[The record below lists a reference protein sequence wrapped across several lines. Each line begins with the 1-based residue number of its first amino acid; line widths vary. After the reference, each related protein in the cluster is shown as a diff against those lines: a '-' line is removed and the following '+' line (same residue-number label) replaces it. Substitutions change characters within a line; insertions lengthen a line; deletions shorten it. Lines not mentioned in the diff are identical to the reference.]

1 MLELKRCELDCRCV
15 LETPKPTL
23 FPFQY
28 FDDGVKIY
36 NQQASEQ
43 SGCRTLEKIFLM
55 FWPYFVDEQ
64 IQLPSIC
71 EDVNFGATG
80 SHLDTK
86 TVHLCFMW
94 PRSLQTSIAVC
105 RPVLVNPRPAGNPRE
120 GLRNSESEFDWKV
133 LRRAGSAASGRSQA
147 FMPVPVGPGPGTA
160 IPVPVP
166 GQGLVS
172 GCRRRRMRPQARA
185 GRCSRPPPAALA
197 SESAADCDSV
207 LNRQRAPLARPRQ

>member
-120 GLRNSESEFDWKV
+120 GLRTSSTGK
-133 LRRAGSAASGRSQA
+133 SCAAA
-147 FMPVPVGPGPGTA
+147 VVPPVAAVRLLCQCQSGPGRVQPSQSPCPARVLSRAAAGCGRRPGLGDA
-160 IPVPVP
+160 PA
-166 GQGLVS
+166 
-172 GCRRRRMRPQARA
+172 RRRRPWRP
-185 GRCSRPPPAALA
+185 SRPRTVTQ
-197 SESAADCDSV
+197 S
-207 LNRQRAPLARPRQ
+207 